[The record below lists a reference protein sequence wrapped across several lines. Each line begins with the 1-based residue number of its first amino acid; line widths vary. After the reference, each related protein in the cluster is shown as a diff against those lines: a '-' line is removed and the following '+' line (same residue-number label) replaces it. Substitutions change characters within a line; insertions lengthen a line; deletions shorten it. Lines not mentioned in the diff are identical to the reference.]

1 MTQHRPLRFRTR
13 AIALGGALWLA
24 VLTGCGT
31 AQNAANPGAEGSG
44 TGASGSSSGQEVNVY
59 SGRHYNTDKELY
71 KQFTAKTGIKVN
83 LLEGKDD
90 ELIVRLKS
98 EGKGSPADVLVLV
111 DAARIQ
117 RARQEELFQ
126 PINSEALQRDVPANL
141 RDPAGSWFALTR
153 RARPIMVN
161 PALVDPASLGTYAD
175 LANPALKG
183 KLCLRNRASVYNQ
196 SLVADILA
204 QKGADATRTWLQ
216 GLVANVKTPF
226 FTSDTPMLRALG
238 RGECGVTVAN
248 QYYLARM
255 LTTEA
260 KAEDRALAQKIK
272 VVFPRPTHVN
282 ITAAGV
288 TRHAKNPQAATR
300 LIEFLVSPSSGK
312 GYAAANNEYPL
323 KGFGDNP
330 ILNGFGTFE
339 PSPVSADQLA
349 RGNREANAL
358 MVETGW
364 K

>member
-1 MTQHRPLRFRTR
+1 MTQHRPPRFRSR
-13 AIALGGALWLA
+13 ATALCGALWLA
-24 VLTGCGT
+24 LLTGCSQ
-31 AQNAANPGAEGSG
+31 AQKPGNSAAEGG
-44 TGASGSSSGQEVNVY
+44 GSSAGQEVNVY

-71 KQFTAKTGIKVN
+71 KQFTQKTGIKVN

-98 EGKGSPADVLVLV
+98 EGEGSPADVLVLV

-117 RARQEELFQ
+117 RARQEDLFQ
-126 PINSEALQRDVPANL
+126 PISSEALNRDVPSSL
-141 RDPAGSWFALTR
+141 RDPAGSWYALTR

-161 PALVDPASLGTYAD
+161 PSLVDPASLGTYAD
-175 LANPALKG
+175 LARPELKD

-204 QKGADATRTWLQ
+204 QKGAAATRTWLQ

-238 RGECGVTVAN
+238 RGECAVTVAN

-255 LTTEA
+255 LSSEA
-260 KAEDRALAQKIK
+260 KPEDRALAQRIK

-288 TRHAKNPQAATR
+288 TRHARHPEAATK

-323 KGFGDNP
+323 QGFGDNP
-330 ILNGFGTFE
+330 ILNGFGSFE

-349 RGNREANAL
+349 RGNREASAL

>member
-1 MTQHRPLRFRTR
+1 MTQLRPIRYRSR
-13 AIALGGALWLA
+13 ALALGGALWLA
-24 VLTGCGT
+24 LLTGCG
-31 AQNAANPGAEGSG
+31 NAEKADNDGAEGSG
-44 TGASGSSSGQEVNVY
+44 SGSGQEVNVY

-98 EGKGSPADVLVLV
+98 EGQNSPADVLVLV

-126 PINSEALQRDVPANL
+126 PINSEALNRDVPANL
-141 RDPAGSWFALTR
+141 RDPDGSWFALTR

-161 PALVDPASLGTYAD
+161 SALVDPTSLGSYAD
-175 LANPALKG
+175 LTNPDLKD

-196 SLVADILA
+196 SLVADILE
-204 QKGADATRTWLQ
+204 QKGTAATTTWLQ

-255 LTTEA
+255 LSDQS
-260 KAEDRALAQKIK
+260 KPEDRALAEKVT
-272 VVFPRPTHVN
+272 VVFPKPTHVN

-288 TRHAKNPQAATR
+288 TRHARNPEAATQ
-300 LIEFLVSPSSGK
+300 LIEFLASPSSGK
-312 GYAAANNEYPL
+312 GYAAANFEYPL
-323 KGFGDNP
+323 KGFGDNA
-330 ILNGFGTFE
+330 ILSGFGTFE
-339 PSPVSADQLA
+339 ASPVSADQLA
-349 RGNREANAL
+349 RGNREASAL